1 MAPFYAA
8 HVSYTDNRQNLE
20 LCALLHQ
27 KECFMTQHL
36 SPLAMMD
43 HSVHWVHSFAIISVP
58 FGTRRGKGVKKFL
71 GKPETVFA
79 ARWIDELCAVVDRLT
94 LSMTAARGSIMRQL
108 VKKQPGVPGKT
119 G

>member
-1 MAPFYAA
+1 
-8 HVSYTDNRQNLE
+8 
-20 LCALLHQ
+20 
-27 KECFMTQHL
+27 MTQHL

-43 HSVHWVHSFAIISVP
+43 HSVHWVHSFAISVL
-58 FGTRRGKGVKKFL
+58 FATCRGKGVKKFL

>member
-1 MAPFYAA
+1 MASFYAA
-8 HVSYTDNRQNLE
+8 HISYADNQQNLKF
-20 LCALLHQ
+20 CALLHQ

-43 HSVHWVHSFAIISVP
+43 HSVHWVHSFAISVL
-58 FGTRRGKGVKKFL
+58 FATCRGKGVKKFL